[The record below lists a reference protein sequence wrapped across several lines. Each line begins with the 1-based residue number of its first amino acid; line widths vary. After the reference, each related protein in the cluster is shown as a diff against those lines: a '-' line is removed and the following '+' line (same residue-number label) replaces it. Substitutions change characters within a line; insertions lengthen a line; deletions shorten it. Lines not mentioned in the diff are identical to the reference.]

1 MWRSVLAA
9 VVLFL
14 CVYIYGHPVFD
25 GYRPARFDRPLQSL
39 YADVNLVA
47 RMGIDT
53 IHHVDGER
61 AKQQV
66 KNFAQKV
73 QGEISNQLP

>member
-1 MWRSVLAA
+1 MWRSVLAV

-14 CVYIYGHPVFD
+14 CVYLYGHPIFD
-25 GYRPARFDRPLQSL
+25 GYRPARLDRPLQSL
-39 YADVNLVA
+39 YAEVNLVA
-47 RMGIDT
+47 RMGKET
-53 IHHVDGER
+53 IYQVDRER

-73 QGEISNQLP
+73 QGELSGNPR

>member
-14 CVYIYGHPVFD
+14 SVYIYGHPVFD

-47 RMGIDT
+47 RMSMDT

-66 KNFAQKV
+66 KNFALKV
-73 QGEISNQLP
+73 QGEFSSQLP